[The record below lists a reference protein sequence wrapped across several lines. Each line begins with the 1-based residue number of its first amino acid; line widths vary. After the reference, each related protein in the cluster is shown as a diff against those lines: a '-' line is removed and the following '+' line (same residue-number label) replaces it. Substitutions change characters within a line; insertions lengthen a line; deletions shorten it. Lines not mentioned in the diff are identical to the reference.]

1 MQESVSKC
9 MNSKP
14 IALSLIPQF
23 GESYIFQ
30 SGTVPIINDLF
41 NKKYLNFTYPQLLK
55 VSNDGEIELSKEQ
68 IKAVERDTRSPA
80 KGNKH
85 RSGRIGTSQSK
96 ASCQTSWTNMN
107 RMQ

>member
-1 MQESVSKC
+1 MQESLSKC

-23 GESYIFQ
+23 EESYVLQ
-30 SGTVPIINDLF
+30 SGTVPTINDLF
-41 NKKYLNFTYPQLLK
+41 NKKYLNFTFPELLK
-55 VSNDGEIELSKEQ
+55 VCNDVEVELSKEQ
-68 IKAVERDTRSPA
+68 IKAVEKDTRSQA

-96 ASCQTSWTNMN
+96 ASCQTS
-107 RMQ
+107 

>member
-23 GESYIFQ
+23 GESYILQ
-30 SGTVPIINDLF
+30 SGTVPTINDLF

-55 VSNDGEIELSKEQ
+55 VSNDVEIELSKEQ

-85 RSGRIGTSQSK
+85 GSGTIGTSQSK
-96 ASCQTSWTNMN
+96 ASCQTS
-107 RMQ
+107 

>member
-1 MQESVSKC
+1 MQESLSKC

-23 GESYIFQ
+23 EESYVLQ
-30 SGTVPIINDLF
+30 SGTVPTINDLY
-41 NKKYLNFTYPQLLK
+41 NKKYLNFTFPELLK
-55 VSNDGEIELSKEQ
+55 VCNDVEVTLSKEQ
-68 IKAVERDTRSPA
+68 IKAVERDTRSQA

-96 ASCQTSWTNMN
+96 ASCQTS
-107 RMQ
+107 

>member
-1 MQESVSKC
+1 MQESLSKC

-23 GESYIFQ
+23 EESYVLQ
-30 SGTVPIINDLF
+30 SGTVPTINDLF
-41 NKKYLNFTYPQLLK
+41 NKKYLNFTFPELLK
-55 VSNDGEIELSKEQ
+55 VCNDVEVELSKEL
-68 IKAVERDTRSPA
+68 IKAVEKDTRSQA

-96 ASCQTSWTNMN
+96 AS
-107 RMQ
+107 